1 MSRSRRKTKVFGI
14 TTADSEKQAKRRA
27 NRRFR
32 RVCKLYLGD
41 IMDDDSDSA
50 FPEMD
55 EVADVWDHD
64 KDGKRYRT
72 DATDKDMRK

>member
-1 MSRSRRKTKVFGI
+1 MSRSRKKTKVFGI

-32 RVCKLYLGD
+32 RICKLYLQD
-41 IMDDDSDSA
+41 IMDDDEDSA
-50 FPEMD
+50 FPELE
-55 EVADVWDHD
+55 EVSNVWSMD
-64 KDGKRYRT
+64 KDGKRYWS